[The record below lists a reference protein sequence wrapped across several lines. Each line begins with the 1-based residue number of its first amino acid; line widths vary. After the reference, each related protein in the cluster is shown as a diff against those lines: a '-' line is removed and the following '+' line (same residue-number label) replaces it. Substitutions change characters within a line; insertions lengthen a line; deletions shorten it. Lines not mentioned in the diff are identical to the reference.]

1 MSADLLVYGS
11 YGYTG
16 SLVVEHAVSK
26 GLDPI
31 LAGRRARPVERQAGE
46 LGCRHRVFSLEHP
59 TVIADQLA
67 DVDVVLNCAGPFST
81 TADPLVSACLATDT
95 HYLDVTGEYRVIER
109 IAERD
114 RDAEQADVTLL
125 PAVGF
130 DVVPTDCLAASL
142 AADLPDATQLELA
155 IDGGTTISQGTAKSL
170 VEGLGSPGAIRRE
183 GRLEDVPAAWKSR
196 EIDFG
201 DGPESAVTIPWG
213 DVVTAFHS
221 TGIGNIEVYTA
232 VPETAISAMRRTR
245 PLGALLRT
253 EPIQRLL
260 KGLVELTISGPS
272 PEQRAQNRCTAWGR
286 VTAEDGESVTGRLRT
301 PDPYATTQLTAVE
314 AARRLLEGEVSSGF
328 QTPATAFGADF
339 ATEFDGIERVE

>member
-1 MSADLLVYGS
+1 MSANLLVYGS

-16 SLVVEHAVSK
+16 SLVVDHALSR

-31 LAGRRARPVERQAGE
+31 LAGRRAEPVERQADE
-46 LGCRHRVFSLEHP
+46 LGCSHRVFSLEHP

-67 DVDVVLNCAGPFST
+67 DIDVLLNCAGPFSA
-81 TADPLVSACLATDT
+81 TADPLVSACLATET

-114 RDAEQADVTLL
+114 RDAEQADITLL

-130 DVVPTDCLAASL
+130 DVVPTDCLAATL
-142 AADLPDATQLELA
+142 ASDLPDATRLELA

-170 VEGLGSPGAIRRE
+170 VEGLGSPGAVRRD
-183 GRLEDVPAAWKSR
+183 GRLEDVPAAWNSR

-201 DGPESAVTIPWG
+201 DGPESAITIPWG

-221 TGIGNIEVYTA
+221 TGIGDIEVYTA
-232 VPETAISAMRRTR
+232 VPEPAITAMQRTR

-253 EPIQRLL
+253 EPVQRLL
-260 KGLVELTISGPS
+260 KGVVELAISGPS
-272 PEQRAQNRCTAWGR
+272 PQQRAENVCRVWGR
-286 VTAEDGESVTGRLRT
+286 VTNDAGESATGRLRT
-301 PDPYATTQLTAVE
+301 PDPYETTKLTTVE
-314 AARRLLEGEVSSGF
+314 AARRLLEDDISSGF

-339 ATEFDGIERVE
+339 ATEFEGIERVE